1 METNTTYFDRM
12 REERTQ
18 LAERI
23 TKLSAFILQNN
34 LFKGFEKEKRDL
46 MEGQLQAMNL
56 YSYFLDKRIAMEEK
70 AH

>member
-1 METNTTYFDRM
+1 METNTTYLDRM

-34 LFKGFEKEKRDL
+34 LFKCFEKEKRDL

>member
-1 METNTTYFDRM
+1 MLWKQTPLISTACSE
-12 REERTQ
+12 

>member
-1 METNTTYFDRM
+1 METNTTYLDRM

-34 LFKGFEKEKRDL
+34 LFKGFEKEKREL

>member
-1 METNTTYFDRM
+1 METNKPYLDRM
-12 REERTQ
+12 HEERSQ

-23 TKLSAFILQNN
+23 TKLSAFILHNN
-34 LFKGFEKEKRDL
+34 LFKGFDKEKRDI